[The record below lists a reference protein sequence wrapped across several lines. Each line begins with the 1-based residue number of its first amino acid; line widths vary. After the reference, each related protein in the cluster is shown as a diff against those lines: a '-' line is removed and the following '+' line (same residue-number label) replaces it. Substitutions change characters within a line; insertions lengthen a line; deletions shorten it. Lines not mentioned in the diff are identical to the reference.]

1 MAVSRRALGCIMLL
15 ACVEAAFA
23 AHPFITDDP
32 KTQGKGNFELQL
44 GTQFIR
50 TGDDGATLSA
60 FQFSPQLSYGV
71 VDSVDLQIRPNY
83 NVAFSTGVDPQRA
96 SGFGDVFV
104 GVKWRFFEEGEWSG
118 AVGAGS
124 GFPVGNAGRGLD
136 AGQSTPFAYLIG
148 MYATEKIQIQ
158 SAVGAIRNAAI
169 PDGRGWLAHVS
180 AAALWKPQPQLQVGI
195 EVIAD
200 QNPIKSTAQW
210 PAGNADRAH
219 LHGGDIPGPRCR
231 LSARPQS
238 QRARQSIPV
247 RRDVS
252 LVAKASDVGPGAP
265 DGRK

>member
-1 MAVSRRALGCIMLL
+1 MLL
-15 ACVEAAFA
+15 GCVEAASA
-23 AHPFITDDP
+23 AHPFITDDA

-71 VDSVDLQIRPNY
+71 VDTVDLQIRPNY
-83 NVAFSTGVDPQRA
+83 NVAFTTGDDPQRA
-96 SGFGDVFV
+96 SGFGDVFA
-104 GVKWRFFEEGEWSG
+104 GVKWRFFEQGEWSG

-148 MYATEKIQIQ
+148 MYAMEKIQIQ

-200 QNPIKSTAQW
+200 QHPIKSTAQW
-210 PAGNADRAH
+210 PASTLIGSST
-219 LHGGDIPGPRCR
+219 PCR
-231 LSARPQS
+231 KSWTSISAISAVSIAARSTINTCSARRSAGS
-238 QRARQSIPV
+238 QNG
-247 RRDVS
+247 RRSSRCFAV
-252 LVAKASDVGPGAP
+252 
-265 DGRK
+265 

>member
-1 MAVSRRALGCIMLL
+1 MAVSRHALGCIMLL
-15 ACVEAAFA
+15 ACVEAAFG

-104 GVKWRFFEEGEWSG
+104 GVKWRFCEEGDWSG

-169 PDGRGWLAHVS
+169 PDGRGWLGHVS
-180 AAALWKPQPQLQVGI
+180 AAALWKPQPHLQVGI
-195 EVIAD
+195 EVVAD

-210 PAGNADRAH
+210 PAGTLVGLIYTVATFLD
-219 LHGGDIPGPRCR
+219 LDLGY
-231 LSARPQS
+231 
-238 QRARQSIPV
+238 QRGLNRS
-247 RRDVS
+247 
-252 LVAKASDVGPGAP
+252 AP
-265 DGRK
+265 DNQYLFGATFRW